1 MSKII
6 LSENV
11 IVSDPC
17 YSTDVWCQTK
27 LKDVLPGTYNVDV
40 QFSDEGDWG
49 NRVSN
54 LTILHESIV
63 DDGISLEWED
73 LDSVGVD
80 SGQCGI
86 FCETSYR
93 NDTIVDSID
102 TPTLE
107 TPFEIPFREDGDKW
121 YEKICHFTL
130 GVDSWGSY
138 ETGVVTSRG
147 IGDGMYPVEVMYNDE
162 KIVGIRISYLG
173 YGDDQ
178 ILEDDEEFE
187 DDED

>member
-40 QFSDEGDWG
+40 QISDEGEWG

-86 FCETSYR
+86 FCETTFR
-93 NDTIVDSID
+93 NDTIVDSINTPPTDFILPYND
-102 TPTLE
+102 TE
-107 TPFEIPFREDGDKW
+107 GDKW
-121 YEKICHFTL
+121 YEKMCRFTL
-130 GVDSWGSY
+130 SENQWGNY
-138 ETGVVTSRG
+138 ETGVVTSSG
-147 IGDGMYPVEVMYNDE
+147 IGDGMYPVEVMKDKE

-178 ILEDDEEFE
+178 ILEDEEEFE
-187 DDED
+187 EDED